1 MVKWK
6 PKRDE
11 IKMPTDSGATGA
23 QSCQVIK
30 TCWNCS
36 LAMERLGLRLG
47 LCSVVLFEFVSSQ
60 TFGERFGAT
69 RILVGSHCRLHGS
82 LQSLPT
88 RILVAPNLS
97 VVNAPYMAKGM
108 QKYEALYMV
117 TAFQGSNIVS
127 NSLSALIILQE
138 VHRGHDWGPL
148 VLSLRGRSRLSQQR
162 TGWRSATH
170 PFHGRRIPE
179 RRGGTTRGVR
189 VRLLVLFPLRF
200 AIFLPWKGCVAA
212 RLTIL
217 MTETEKTST
226 GRSRGTASPYAS
238 FFWCIW
244 HVWPMQNADLC
255 LSIRSA
261 FYIQV
266 QFLVFHTLVICDCVY
281 YHIIRVN

>member
-69 RILVGSHCRLHGS
+69 RILVRSHCRLHGS

-97 VVNAPYMAKGM
+97 VVNVPYMAKGM

-117 TAFQGSNIVS
+117 TVFQGSNIVS
-127 NSLSALIILQE
+127 NSLSALIILQKMDGAPWWKLLGYIGCIA
-138 VHRGHDWGPL
+138 VMIGALWFL
-148 VLSLRGRSRLSQQR
+148 VSGEEAVPATNWMTICDASFRWKKEPR
-162 TGWRSATH
+162 T
-170 PFHGRRIPE
+170 E
-179 RRGGTTRGVR
+179 RRNNARSPSQTPR
-189 VRLLVLFPLRF
+189 VVPPPFCDPSSMERMRRSSSGNANDWNWENFHWQIKGHSFPLCF
-200 AIFLPWKGCVAA
+200 
-212 RLTIL
+212 
-217 MTETEKTST
+217 
-226 GRSRGTASPYAS
+226 
-238 FFWCIW
+238 
-244 HVWPMQNADLC
+244 N
-255 LSIRSA
+255 
-261 FYIQV
+261 
-266 QFLVFHTLVICDCVY
+266 FLVHLTCLTNAKCRPVSQ
-281 YHIIRVN
+281 H